1 MNSKSHFGTDGIR
14 GTVGE
19 APITVDFVLKL
30 GWAVG
35 RVLTQQGPAKVL
47 IGKDTRVSGYML
59 ESALEAGL
67 SAAGV
72 DVYLLGPMPTPAIAY
87 LTRELGAQTGIV
99 ISASHNPYPDNGIK
113 LFSALGE
120 KITEDFEQDI
130 ERHLALPIVTLNARL
145 LGKAYRVAD
154 GEERYR
160 DFCLS
165 LFKGLSL
172 KGMKIVLDCANGA
185 TYHVA
190 PELFAHLGADVIT
203 IGVSPNGRNINEACG
218 STDLALLKQTVQS
231 SNADLGIAFDG
242 DGDRVLFV
250 DAQGKTIDGDQL
262 VYILA
267 KYAHTQGTLKGG
279 VVGTLMSNL
288 GLEFALKE
296 MGIPFL
302 RTPVGDKYV
311 HAKLDEMGWTLGGES
326 SGHVIQMQRHST
338 GDGILGALGVLEA
351 LLASKTTITEYVKGM
366 TCFPQVM
373 INVSVLCTQD
383 PMLHPQIAQAV
394 SDVEGQL
401 AGRGRVL
408 LRRSGTEP
416 VVRVMVEGEDATLVH
431 ALAEGLATTVKEILV
446 SDQQHCLL

>member
-1 MNSKSHFGTDGIR
+1 MSQKSHFGTDGIR

-87 LTRELGAQTGIV
+87 LTRELEAQAGMV

-113 LFSALGE
+113 VFSSQGE
-120 KITEDFEQDI
+120 KISETFEQDI

-154 GEERYR
+154 REERYR
-160 DFCLS
+160 DFCLA

-172 KGMKIVLDCANGA
+172 KGMKIALDCANGA

-190 PELFAHLGADVIT
+190 PELFTRLGAEVVAV
-203 IGVSPNGRNINEACG
+203 GVSPNGRNINEQCG
-218 STDLALLKQTVQS
+218 STDLTLLKETVAS
-231 SNADLGIAFDG
+231 SDADVGIAFDG

-250 DAQGKTIDGDQL
+250 DKTGATIDGDQL
-262 VYILA
+262 VFALA
-267 KYAHTQGTLKGG
+267 KFAHSQGTLKGG

-288 GLEFALKE
+288 GLEFALNG
-296 MGIPFL
+296 MGIPFE
-302 RTPVGDKYV
+302 RTPVGDKHV
-311 HAKLDEMGWTLGGES
+311 HAKLEALGWTLGGES
-326 SGHVIQMQRHST
+326 SGHVIQMNRHST

-351 LLASKTTITEYVKGM
+351 LLANKTTISAYVKEM
-366 TCFPQVM
+366 VCFPQVM
-373 INVSVLCTQD
+373 INVAVLCAQD
-383 PMLHPQIAQAV
+383 PMLHPEIAKAV
-394 SDVEGQL
+394 AAVEGQL

-416 VVRVMVEGEDATLVH
+416 VVRVMVEGEEATQVRS
-431 ALAEGLATTVKEILV
+431 LAEQLAQTVKEVLV
-446 SDQQHCLL
+446 SDQQHCML